1 MRLRAALEVLFEKNR
16 VIFFLDV
23 QAFVFNFLTVLHHY
37 HELMADTAGRE
48 ALLFVSGRVSFL
60 ATGETVTPR
69 NVPSQGNTK
78 RSTEELW
85 NYLA

>member
-1 MRLRAALEVLFEKNR
+1 MLFEKNR

-37 HELMADTAGRE
+37 HERMADTAGRE

-69 NVPSQGNTK
+69 NVPGQGNTK